1 MTSTRLA
8 LAALI
13 FPAMAASAV
22 SAAETLSLR
31 EAVRL
36 AIENNNN
43 YKISIEAVEESR
55 QKVRESWGM
64 LWPTL
69 STDIAYTRQGAD
81 AGFSSNIK
89 ANYDVKFINGQIAI
103 NPGVFYN
110 SLLATRNAHIIAE
123 NNVRKQR
130 SETVVR
136 SIQSYYRLLLAR
148 EAEAMRMESLKAL
161 EENLRT
167 VTIGYNKG
175 IFSRLDYLRAQVAF
189 SNEKTQFIN
198 AGNDALSAMADLN
211 IQIGNDIF
219 MRIEPD
225 PAEMQI
231 DKALLE
237 ALPSDAERERKLLVS
252 MIGEALKHR
261 PEVIQIRK
269 TREMKEDIASAAEA
283 IYLWPTFFAS
293 GSYGKSKTVSSASS
307 STPPP
312 GPGEPGFDPTTYQ
325 FYLMMSG
332 VRESFAPSGWNK
344 SWNVTVGATYR
355 WGALSPLDTSHAK
368 ANQSR
373 SSAKQTEHQMDDFI
387 KGVKLEIQRGYL
399 KLKAAHVS
407 LSSQQGNVAT
417 AEEGLKAAITQFRNG
432 IIDNTKLLEANVQLI
447 TAQTLYI
454 QSLYDF
460 QVARAELNRA
470 IGVEFFPVR

>member
-1 MTSTRLA
+1 
-8 LAALI
+8 
-13 FPAMAASAV
+13 
-22 SAAETLSLR
+22 
-31 EAVRL
+31 
-36 AIENNNN
+36 
-43 YKISIEAVEESR
+43 
-55 QKVRESWGM
+55 M

-69 STDIAYTRQGAD
+69 STDVAYTRQGAD

-161 EENLRT
+161 EENLKT

-225 PAEMQI
+225 PAEMEI

-237 ALPSDAERERKLLVS
+237 ALPSDAEGERKLLVS

-269 TREMKEDIASAAEA
+269 TKEMKEDIASAAEA

-293 GSYGKSKTVSSASS
+293 GSYGTSKTVSADSGSPPPS
-307 STPPP
+307 STFPPDQNQILEQLLY
-312 GPGEPGFDPTTYQ
+312 G
-325 FYLMMSG
+325 M
-332 VRESFAPSGWNK
+332 RENLSPSGWNK

-407 LSSQQGNVAT
+407 LASQKGNVAT

-447 TAQTLYI
+447 TARTLYI

>member
-13 FPAMAASAV
+13 FPAMAASTV

-69 STDIAYTRQGAD
+69 STDVAYTRQGAD

-161 EENLRT
+161 EENLKT

-225 PAEMQI
+225 PAEMEI

-237 ALPSDAERERKLLVS
+237 ALPSDAEGERKLLVS

-269 TREMKEDIASAAEA
+269 TKEMKEDIASAAEA

-293 GSYGKSKTVSSASS
+293 GSYGTSKTVSADSGSPPPS
-307 STPPP
+307 STFPPDQNQILEQLLY
-312 GPGEPGFDPTTYQ
+312 G
-325 FYLMMSG
+325 M
-332 VRESFAPSGWNK
+332 RENLSPSGWNK

-407 LSSQQGNVAT
+407 LASQKGNVAT

-447 TAQTLYI
+447 TARTLYI

>member
-136 SIQSYYRLLLAR
+136 AIQSYYRLLLAR

-161 EENLRT
+161 EENLKT

-269 TREMKEDIASAAEA
+269 TKEMKEDIASAAEA
-283 IYLWPTFFAS
+283 IYLWPTFFVS
-293 GSYGKSKTVSSASS
+293 GSYGTSKTASS
-307 STPPP
+307 DSGSPPP
-312 GPGEPGFDPTTYQ
+312 TSPDPLTNMLNQMIYG
-325 FYLMMSG
+325 M
-332 VRESFAPSGWNK
+332 RENLAPSGWNK

-368 ANQSR
+368 AKQSR

-447 TAQTLYI
+447 TARTLYI